1 MRLFIYEHLV
11 EHSVPPVVEHL
22 MTVFG
27 LSRAETVAALRELA
41 EERNVALVRGTARI
55 LMAWPFSAIATPF
68 VVRVED
74 RRYYANCSWDSVA
87 FHAML
92 DEDITIEAL
101 CHHCAG
107 AIAIDMSGGKAT
119 RVEPTETLIYLALK
133 PSQWWEDII
142 ISCSNTMVFFCSP
155 EHRDASDLVASGEL
169 AASLTPDQVHQ
180 MSVPLYTNRLDIDY
194 ARPTG
199 PELSAHF
206 ASLGLTGPFWQL

>member
-1 MRLFIYEHLV
+1 
-11 EHSVPPVVEHL
+11 
-22 MTVFG
+22 MTEFQLPRSEAV
-27 LSRAETVAALRELA
+27 AELRKLA
-41 EERNVALVRGTARI
+41 DERHVALVKGTARI

-68 VVRVED
+68 VVRARG
-74 RRYYANCSWDSVA
+74 RRYFANCSWDSVA

-92 DEDITIEAL
+92 GEDIRVEAL

-107 AIAIDMSGGKAT
+107 RIEFEMSSGRTANI
-119 RVEPTETLIYLALK
+119 EPAQTLVYLALK

-155 EHRDASDLVASGEL
+155 EHRDASDLGASGEQ
-169 AASLTPDQVHQ
+169 AASLTPNQVHL
-180 MSVPLYTNRLDIDY
+180 MSVPLYTNRLEINY